1 MLRFH
6 NVSAYLANLHVSFSR
21 KDAKFAKEAPR
32 ISRIDTYLFNLTTDY
47 GQQTTDFISDERKD
61 SCKYS

>member
-6 NVSAYLANLHVSFSR
+6 NVSAYLANLHGGGSR

-32 ISRIDTYLFNLTTDY
+32 ISRIDT
-47 GQQTTDFISDERKD
+47 DF
-61 SCKYS
+61 

>member
-21 KDAKFAKEAPR
+21 KDAKLAKEAPR
-32 ISRIDTYLFNLTTDY
+32 ISRIDTYLY
-47 GQQTTDFISDERKD
+47 FIFQAIRCLLSVVRCQVKKD
-61 SCKYS
+61 SCKFA